1 MPVGVSSMTGLAST
15 LEIFREAAT
24 RSDDTNVPD
33 DQALNELRKSG
44 LLATAVPATYG
55 GSGADTVE
63 LNELVSKV
71 AEVNPSMAI
80 IMFQHFAVCARINE
94 WGTPEQKELWLP
106 SMATGDTLG
115 ASAWSETGAGA
126 AKKNLATSA
135 ERIEDGRWLLNGAKS
150 FTTGAGV
157 ADIYL
162 VLVGT
167 SAGAE
172 QAQDTKNVYGSAGQ
186 TFFLVRKENEGLI
199 ANLGLELAGM
209 RGSATGFVSL
219 QDCVVSDDDRLGPVG
234 HAPAI
239 IAGVRQ
245 SGATLGAVSVGV
257 AQAAMDV
264 ALAHFTKTGALE
276 APTVRHRV
284 TELSVQVEAARAI
297 VNFAGTRRGEDPGA
311 VTLRSKLFAS
321 VTAEHVCFEVARM
334 LGSAAYLVNHQ
345 LNRLI
350 SDARAVA
357 LMGPTNELCRE
368 LVSASW
374 VS

>member
-1 MPVGVSSMTGLAST
+1 MTDLAST
-15 LEIFREAAT
+15 LEIFREAAA

-33 DQALNELRKSG
+33 DQALIELRKSG
-44 LLATAVPATYG
+44 LLATAVPVEYG
-55 GSGADTVE
+55 GNGADTVE
-63 LNELVSKV
+63 LNELVSKI

-94 WGTPEQKELWLP
+94 WGTAEQKELWLP
-106 SMATGDTLG
+106 GMATGDTLG

-167 SAGAE
+167 SAGRE
-172 QAQDTKNVYGSAGQ
+172 QEQDTKNVYGSAGQ

-219 QDCVVSDDDRLGPVG
+219 KDCVVADDHRLGPVG

-239 IAGVRQ
+239 IAGVRE

-257 AQAAMDV
+257 AKAALDV

-297 VNFAGTRRGEDPGA
+297 VAFAGSRRGEDPGA

-374 VS
+374 VN

>member
-1 MPVGVSSMTGLAST
+1 MTDLAST
-15 LEIFREAAT
+15 LEIFREAAS

-33 DQALNELRKSG
+33 DQALIELRKSG
-44 LLATAVPATYG
+44 LLATAVPAQYG

-71 AEVNPSMAI
+71 AEVNPSMSI

-94 WGTPEQKELWLP
+94 WGTAEQKALWLP

-167 SAGAE
+167 SDGAE
-172 QAQDTKNVYGSAGQ
+172 QEQDTTNVYGSAGQ

-219 QDCVVSDDDRLGPVG
+219 KDCVVSDDDRLGPVG

-257 AQAAMDV
+257 AKAALDV

-297 VNFAGTRRGEDPGA
+297 VAFAGTRRGEDPGA

-374 VS
+374 VK